1 MMATPM
7 HVLIAGGAGFLG
19 SALVPLLLDAG
30 HRVTVIDRFF
40 FGSETLKESSERA
53 GAALTLLRADVR
65 RVGAREFEGVD
76 ATVYLAGISNDPA
89 CELDPRLT
97 RDVNLTACLEIA
109 KAAEKTGVRRFVFA
123 SSCSVY
129 GHASG
134 ERLSET
140 SPLNP
145 VSLYARCKAEAEAE
159 LFARKGGPAVTA
171 LRFATLFGVAGRPRF
186 DLAINVMVKN
196 AYTRREIVVD
206 GGGRQWRP
214 FVHVRDAARAIHLAL
229 TSDSE
234 RVSGQVFNVGADENN
249 LRILNLAYRIRDQ
262 VPGAEVR
269 VAATDPDLRDYNV
282 GFEKIRKA
290 LDFSA
295 KVSIDDGIRE
305 VLEALKQGRL
315 DPNDRRGY
323 TLEQYGFL
331 AEVERTFERL
341 SLDGKVLGLGG
352 VG

>member
-1 MMATPM
+1 M
-7 HVLIAGGAGFLG
+7 
-19 SALVPLLLDAG
+19 PLLLDAG

-40 FGSETLKESSERA
+40 FGSETLKESSDRV

-65 RVGAREFEGVD
+65 RVGARELEGAD
-76 ATVYLAGISNDPA
+76 AVVYLAGISNDPA

-145 VSLYARCKAEAEAE
+145 VSLYARCKAEAEGE

-234 RVSGQVFNVGADENN
+234 RATGQVFNVGADENN

-282 GFEKIRKA
+282 SFEKIRKA

-295 KVSIDDGIRE
+295 KVSIDDGIGE
-305 VLEALKQGRL
+305 VLDALKQGRL